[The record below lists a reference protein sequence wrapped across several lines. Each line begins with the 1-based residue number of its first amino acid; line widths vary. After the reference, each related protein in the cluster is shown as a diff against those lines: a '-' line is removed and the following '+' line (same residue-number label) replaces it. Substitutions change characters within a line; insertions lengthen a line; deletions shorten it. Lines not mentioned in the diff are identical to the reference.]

1 MVNYSQEQF
10 WKIYKTLPEELQEA
24 LFSTE
29 AADFVYN
36 ICEENNIEKSAE
48 IIKYISDVLI
58 GLLPVEEFQK
68 TLEKEL
74 GIEKETAKKVAREI
88 NRFIF
93 LPVRPFLERLCE
105 TKSFSEKESSVV
117 LEEVDKKNSKEDV
130 YREPIQ

>member
-36 ICEENNIEKSAE
+36 ICEENNIEKSAK